1 MMLKET
7 KVLSII
13 NYKGGTGKTTV
24 TFNFA
29 RELSQRGYKV
39 LLIDLDGQGNL
50 TKFSN
55 IAKNN
60 DIDTLKETIST
71 SMLNII
77 RNEEV
82 NIPIY
87 KTYIDTLDIVP
98 CNINMADTKAEIT
111 MALARETILKRV
123 VEKIKALKFYD
134 YIIIDNAP
142 SIEIDFINSLVCSDE
157 LIIISSPD
165 TFSAEGISNLLKKY
179 ILIKNHFNKNLSIA
193 GILINNADLR
203 TNFTKDMIKV
213 ITNHFKDI
221 KVFDT
226 IIPSSI
232 KVKEATAM
240 NSAIGDYDKDNKVT
254 LAFSFFTEEYLKY
267 QI

>member
-1 MMLKET
+1 MKLKET
-7 KVLSII
+7 KTISII

-29 RELSQRGYKV
+29 RELTKRGYKV

-50 TKFSN
+50 TKFAN
-55 IAKNN
+55 VANNN
-60 DIDTLKETIST
+60 DIDTIEETIST
-71 SMLNII
+71 SMLNVI
-77 RNEEV
+77 RNEEL

-87 KTYIDTLDIVP
+87 KTYIDALDIIP
-98 CNINMADTKAEIT
+98 CNIKMADTKAEIT

-123 VEKIKALKFYD
+123 VDKIKVLNFYD
-134 YIIIDNAP
+134 YILIDNAP
-142 SIEIDFINSLVCSDE
+142 SIEIDFINSLASSDE

-179 ILIKNHFNKNLSIA
+179 ILIKNHFNKSLNIA

-221 KVFDT
+221 KVFST
-226 IIPSSI
+226 VISSSI
-232 KVKEATAM
+232 KIKEATAM
-240 NSAIGDYDKDNKVT
+240 NKAICDYDKENKVAQ
-254 LAFSFFTEEYLKY
+254 AFSFFTEEYLDS
-267 QI
+267 